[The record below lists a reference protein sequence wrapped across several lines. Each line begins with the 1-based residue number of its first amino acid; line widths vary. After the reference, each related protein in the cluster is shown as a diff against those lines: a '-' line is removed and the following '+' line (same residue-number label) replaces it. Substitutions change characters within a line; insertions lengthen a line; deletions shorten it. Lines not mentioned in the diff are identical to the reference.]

1 MEKVYL
7 VFFIWV
13 KVMSD
18 NLLKLYNMEELKRL
32 LLKYA
37 ICAYYADF
45 FRVTHDFTV
54 SGLKYKKGD
63 ILFVINTHSDEPK
76 AILINR
82 KMRQHNS
89 FLSVEGITDT
99 RLRHLLSDRCW
110 YLLSSDKKYYEPLRI
125 HKFLYT
131 GYEGETK

>member
-1 MEKVYL
+1 MKKTYL
-7 VFFIWV
+7 VFFIGV

-18 NLLKLYNMEELKRL
+18 DLLKLYNMEELKRL

-37 ICAYYADF
+37 VCAYYADF

-63 ILFVINTHSDEPK
+63 ILFGIDNYSDEPK
-76 AILINR
+76 VILINR

-89 FLSVEGITDT
+89 F
-99 RLRHLLSDRCW
+99 
-110 YLLSSDKKYYEPLRI
+110 
-125 HKFLYT
+125 
-131 GYEGETK
+131 